1 MPRTR
6 ALIAATALVLAAF
19 PLAAQ
24 EQPAMIPELPV
35 LYSARVVD
43 AGGAVPGATSV
54 YMRLQIEGISSDEQV
69 HELAGVLAE
78 KGQSALQKAVRKQPS
93 VGWVTVGSKTREEL
107 RVVRW
112 LPTGEGTV
120 LRAVTDRPLR
130 FTEVVNNLR
139 STEYPFAVVEIKFGP
154 DGSVTDTTLLPA
166 VKLKFNADGALEVT
180 TFGTQPFRLM
190 NVKQEPV
197 KGKKK

>member
-1 MPRTR
+1 MKRTR
-6 ALIAATALVLAAF
+6 NIIVAAALLLVAL
-19 PLAAQ
+19 PLTAQ
-24 EQPAMIPELPV
+24 EKKPMMPELPV

-54 YMRLQIEGISSDEQV
+54 YMRMQIEGISSDEQV
-69 HELAGVLAE
+69 LELAKVLAE
-78 KGQSALQKAVRKQPS
+78 KGPNALQKAVNKQPS
-93 VGWVTVGSKTREEL
+93 VGWVTVGAKTREEL

-112 LPTGEGTV
+112 LQTDEGTV

-139 STEYPFAVVEIKFGP
+139 TTDYPFAVVEIRFGP

-166 VKLKFNADGALEVT
+166 VKLKFNADGALEMT
-180 TFGTQPFRLM
+180 SFGTEPFRLM
-190 NVKQEPV
+190 NVKQEEV